1 MGEEIKYY
9 IDLLN
14 YYKPAINKF
23 LSDNG
28 LTYPEFSDT
37 ITAVKLYVVRRVDV
51 TRKSGMEV
59 GNETLYKWLTDDYTK
74 KVDTKK

>member
-14 YYKPAINKF
+14 YYKPAIDKF
-23 LSDNG
+23 LSDNS
-28 LTYPEFSDT
+28 LTYPAFSDT
-37 ITAVKLYVVRRVDV
+37 ITAIKLYVVRRIDV

-59 GNETLYKWLTDDYTK
+59 GNETLYKWLTDDYTN
-74 KVDTKK
+74 KVDSMK